1 MEIFTLSLWAVMA
14 WALPRWEEERLFK
27 SKGRRL
33 PSRKTL
39 HSIEKAYFE
48 MGRSDEE
55 ANRFNRAILNYEEAA
70 RLNPG
75 FADAHFHLGRN
86 YILAKRFRSSVKPL
100 KRAIKLNPNQ
110 TVAYIYLGWV
120 SKLLGNHKSAV
131 DPLKK
136 ALWGHSESS
145 PRFSGIKLIIV
156 DNATGQEI
164 TIEFDGRN
172 LVDPRLAVTFYRYGL
187 AHIKLERY
195 EEAIAELKESV
206 KIDPQFFD
214 AHYALGLA
222 YEKVGKQ
229 DKAVEHY
236 EKALKDRPQ
245 YSEAEFKLNKT
256 HAVQAA

>member
-1 MEIFTLSLWAVMA
+1 MEILTLSLWAVMA
-14 WALPRWEEERLFK
+14 WALPRWEEERLCK
-27 SKGRRL
+27 NNGRR

-39 HSIEKAYFE
+39 HNIEKAYLE
-48 MGRSDEE
+48 MGRSHEE
-55 ANRFNRAILNYEEAA
+55 ANRFNRAILDYMEAA
-70 RLNPG
+70 RLNPE
-75 FADAHFHLGRN
+75 FAEAHFRLGKSF
-86 YILAKRFRSSVKPL
+86 IMAKRFRSSVKPL

-136 ALWGHSESS
+136 ALWGHSEGF

-156 DNATGQEI
+156 DNVTGQEI
-164 TIEFDGRN
+164 TIEFDGQN

-195 EEAIAELKESV
+195 EEAIAELKEAV
-206 KIDPQFFD
+206 KIDPRFFD

-222 YEKVGKQ
+222 YEKVGVQ

-245 YSEAEFKLNKT
+245 YAEAEFKLNKT